1 MKIKPSLYWCFDFYY
16 MLPMLI
22 LSCFTFTTFGGKH
35 YISRLVVVMFVISCV
50 FCRNT
55 IINNLKRAEVR
66 IILFFWLSV
75 VVFFSLYCIFRGEQ
89 FSMPRTILVSILY
102 IVIVPWQMISLNIV
116 RLSIV
121 LGGVAAGILGVYE
134 YAILDISRIGGVVNQ
149 IPFTLYVAITCVIS
163 IATYLQCDNKYL
175 KVLSVVSILGSVF
188 AIIMTEV
195 RGVWLSIILTIISL
209 VLFQLKRFGARR
221 ISLITAATL
230 IVLFSFYTIPELSQ
244 RVNVT
249 KQEFVQISK
258 GNMDTSI
265 GLRFQLWHS
274 AIEII
279 KDHPLMGVGTKK
291 YPDLMGLQYQQGMIS
306 ELALSFKD
314 AHFHNQYL
322 DSYVRY
328 GLIGV
333 LAIIAIFLS
342 PFFLYGKL
350 DAGVKYTCLA
360 IALICVFA
368 ALTDV
373 PLIHTGIIYILI
385 IYPAAIFLS
394 CSNNASGEV

>member
-1 MKIKPSLYWCFDFYY
+1 
-16 MLPMLI
+16 
-22 LSCFTFTTFGGKH
+22 
-35 YISRLVVVMFVISCV
+35 
-50 FCRNT
+50 
-55 IINNLKRAEVR
+55 
-66 IILFFWLSV
+66 
-75 VVFFSLYCIFRGEQ
+75 
-89 FSMPRTILVSILY
+89 MPRTILVSILY

-121 LGGVAAGILGVYE
+121 LGGVAAGILGAYE

-175 KVLSVVSILGSVF
+175 KTLSIISIFGSVF

-209 VLFQLKRFGARR
+209 VLFQLQRFGARR
-221 ISLITAATL
+221 IALITVATL
-230 IVLFSFYTIPELSQ
+230 IFLFAFYSIPEVSQ

-249 KQEFVQISK
+249 KQEFVEISK

-265 GLRFQLWHS
+265 GIRFQLWHS
-274 AIEII
+274 AVEII